1 MSRPHVVACLPAFN
15 EERYIASVLVRVRR
29 MVDEVIVCD
38 DGSVDLTGDIAEAM
52 GAVVV
57 RHMRNLG
64 YGAAIR
70 SLFKAALECGADV
83 AVTLD
88 ADGQHDPREI
98 SRLVDALAKS
108 GYDIV
113 IGSRFTE
120 GNHNEVPEWRKA
132 GIDMINRLSTNGGVS
147 DSQSGFRAYSRKAL
161 ESLVLT
167 EDGMGVST
175 EILIK
180 AEEAGLRVGEVP
192 ISVRYLEDSST
203 YNPVVHGLDVAL
215 STFKQVSLRHPLLFF
230 GLPGLIFLLISVFL
244 WAFTLRNYTLSKV
257 FSTGLAVTSLTTTL
271 VGLSLLTTSVIIWV
285 MVSIRKETD

>member
-1 MSRPHVVACLPAFN
+1 MSVPRVVACLPAFN

-38 DGSVDLTGDIAEAM
+38 DGSMDLTGDIAEAM
-52 GAVVV
+52 GAVVI
-57 RHMRNLG
+57 RHTGNLG

-70 SLFKAALECGADV
+70 SLFKAALESGADV

-88 ADGQHDPREI
+88 ADEQHDPREI

-108 GYDIV
+108 DYDLV
-113 IGSRFTE
+113 IGSRFKE
-120 GNHNEVPEWRKA
+120 GNKNHVPGWRKA
-132 GIDMINRLSTNGGVS
+132 GIEIINILSTNGGVS

-167 EDGMGVST
+167 EVGMGVST

-180 AEEAGLRVGEVP
+180 AREAGLRVGEVP

-203 YNPVVHGLDVAL
+203 YNPVVQGLDVAL
-215 STFKQVSLRHPLLFF
+215 STFKQLSLRHPLLFF
-230 GLPGLIFLLISVFL
+230 GLPGLISLLISVFL